1 MKINVVGLGYIGLP
15 TALTMANA
23 GFTVVG
29 TDYNKGL
36 VETLNAGKVTFEE
49 KDWLNYL
56 IQQFLQEIFHLVM
69 ITKKQKYISF
79 QYQRHMINFLKN
91 RCKLCYK
98 RSKRSIEC
106 LQR

>member
-49 KDWLNYL
+49 KG
-56 IQQFLQEIFHLVM
+56 LVELFNSAVS
-69 ITKKQKYISF
+69 TGNISF
-79 QYQRHMINFLKN
+79 SNDYQEAEVYIVSVPTPYDKFSKKIDASYVINAVKEVLN
-91 RCKLCYK
+91 V
-98 RSKRSIEC
+98 
-106 LQR
+106 